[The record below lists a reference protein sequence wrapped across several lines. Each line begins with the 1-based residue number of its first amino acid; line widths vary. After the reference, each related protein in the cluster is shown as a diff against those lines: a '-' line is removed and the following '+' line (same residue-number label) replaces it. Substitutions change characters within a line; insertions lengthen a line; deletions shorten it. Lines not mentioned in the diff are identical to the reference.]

1 MIKLVTRL
9 CLLATAA
16 LLTISCQKEVNTT
29 VVVNGVVEQPASDS
43 VFLLYNGERK
53 GFALDNGQ
61 FKDTLKLDAPVYAD
75 FISGRQ
81 KAHVFLQPGDS
92 LFIST
97 DMMQFDEALIF
108 AGTSGPENNYLA
120 QKSLKEIGFEKDP
133 ESFYSADPVSFKAQA
148 VEFRDQLLDELK
160 ESKTSAVFKEMEKK
174 NIMFSYYTSLLQYP
188 MAYEFFT
195 KEKIDMPAEF
205 EKEMSE
211 AGKIT
216 ESDFLAIPN
225 YRQYVL
231 VRTQSRME
239 NAKTAEEA
247 GDIIKEFDSPIIRDR
262 MMKNLILY
270 RIASA
275 SPDSEYYYNLI
286 MDEGSD
292 EELKEEAKA
301 TYEKVQNLLAGN
313 PSPKFVYDDPE
324 GHSVAL
330 DDLQGNL
337 VYIDV
342 WATWCVPCLNE
353 IPSMKELQEDY
364 KDQNVKFVAISVDV
378 LRDYDKWKGMIQEKD
393 LKGIHLFSDQ
403 NWKSDFVQAYGI
415 NAIPRFLLIDQNG
428 NIISADAPRPSNP
441 AIREL
446 LDKNLK
452 G

>member
-1 MIKLVTRL
+1 MMKLVTRL
-9 CLLATAA
+9 SLLAIAG
-16 LLTISCQKEVNTT
+16 LMVISCQKETDTT
-29 VVVNGVVEQPASDS
+29 VVFNGFVENPVSDS
-43 VFLLYNGERK
+43 VFLHYNGEKK
-53 GFALDNGQ
+53 GFALDFGQ
-61 FKDTLKLDAPVYAD
+61 FKDTLQLESPVYAD

-81 KAHVFLQPGDS
+81 KAHIFLQPGDS
-92 LFIST
+92 LFVSA
-97 DMMQFDEALIF
+97 DMMQFDESLLF
-108 AGTSGPENNYLA
+108 TGTSGAENTYLA
-120 QKSLKEIGFEKDP
+120 QKSLKEIGFQEDP
-133 ESFYSADPVSFKAQA
+133 EGFYSSDPASFKEKA
-148 VEFRDQLLDELK
+148 ENFRDGLLADLN

-174 NIMFSYYTSLLQYP
+174 NILFSYYTTLLQYP

-195 KEKIDMPAEF
+195 KEKIDMPADF

-211 AGKIT
+211 AGKIS

-225 YRQYVL
+225 YRQYVF

-239 NAKTAEEA
+239 NAKSAEEA

-262 MMKNLILY
+262 LMKNLILY

-286 MDEGSD
+286 MEQGSD
-292 EELKEEAKA
+292 EELKEEAKE

-313 PSPKFVYDDPE
+313 PSPKFVYDDAE

-353 IPSMKELQEDY
+353 IPAMKELQNDY
-364 KDQNVKFVAISVDV
+364 EGQNVKFVAISVDV
-378 LRDYDKWKGMIQEKD
+378 LKDYDKWKNMLKEKD
-393 LKGIHLFSDQ
+393 LKGIHLFADQ
-403 NWKSDFVQAYGI
+403 NWKSEFVQAYGI
-415 NAIPRFLLIDQNG
+415 NAIPRFLLIDADG

-446 LDKNLK
+446 LDKHLK